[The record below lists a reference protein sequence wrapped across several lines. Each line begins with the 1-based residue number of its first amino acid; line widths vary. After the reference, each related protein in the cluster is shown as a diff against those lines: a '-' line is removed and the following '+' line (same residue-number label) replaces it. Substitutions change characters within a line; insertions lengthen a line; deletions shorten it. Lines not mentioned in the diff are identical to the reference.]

1 VVVLVEGED
10 QSFSGACSALPVWG
24 GQNRSAT
31 SIARKAGRESYLE
44 FHGAI
49 PWRESFSALFGERLA
64 GCAIL
69 VMEHLAM
76 DLGTAIQVDLDNC
89 RAAGVDVAKAQATI
103 DLLRLDSQ
111 RLRDLR
117 KPVLDKLNEQLRRMV
132 QSGRPLADARR
143 LLAGVVVSKNG
154 DQSWP
159 PFLSAIRNYL
169 GKSAE
174 LRLHAIGYLG

>member
-1 VVVLVEGED
+1 MTGMRGYSTLC
-10 QSFSGACSALPVWG
+10 CSPAFPSLFRYD
-24 GQNRSAT
+24 RST
-31 SIARKAGRESYLE
+31 G
-44 FHGAI
+44 
-49 PWRESFSALFGERLA
+49 
-64 GCAIL
+64 
-69 VMEHLAM
+69 
-76 DLGTAIQVDLDNC
+76 AIQVDLDNC

-111 RLRDLR
+111 RLRDMR

-143 LLAGVVVSKNG
+143 LLAGIVVSKNG
-154 DQSWP
+154 NQSWP